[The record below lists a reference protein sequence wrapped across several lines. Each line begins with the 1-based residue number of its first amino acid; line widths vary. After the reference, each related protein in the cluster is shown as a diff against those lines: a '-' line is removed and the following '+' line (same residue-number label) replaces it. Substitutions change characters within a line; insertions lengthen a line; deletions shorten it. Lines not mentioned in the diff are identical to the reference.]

1 MNGIMSFKWKILF
14 LGYCGVILY
23 VSSLSPKELPEL
35 VFVISDKVLHLGE
48 YGLLGIL
55 AWGAFGVRK
64 GVFPWGLVA
73 LGAWFGIM
81 DECWQDWIGKSR
93 SADAW
98 DAAADAV
105 GSLLGVTV
113 AQLFWIKRSVGK

>member
-1 MNGIMSFKWKILF
+1 MNPITSYKWKILF
-14 LGYCGVILY
+14 LSYCGVILY
-23 VSSLSPKELPEL
+23 VSSLTLDTVPEP
-35 VFVISDKVLHLGE
+35 VFVISAKVLHLGE
-48 YGLLGIL
+48 YGLFGIL

-81 DECWQDWIGKSR
+81 DECWQDWLDNNR
-93 SADAW
+93 TADVW

-105 GSLLGVTV
+105 GSLLGVTF
-113 AQLFWIKRSVGK
+113 AQLFWNKR

>member
-1 MNGIMSFKWKILF
+1 MNVIMSSRWKILF
-14 LGYCGVILY
+14 LSYCGVILY
-23 VSSLSPKELPEL
+23 VSSLSPKELPDGPAL
-35 VFVISDKVLHLGE
+35 VSDKILHLCE
-48 YGLLGIL
+48 YGLFGIL

-64 GVFPWGLVA
+64 GVFPWGLVV

-93 SADAW
+93 SADVW

-105 GSLLGVTV
+105 GSLLGVMV
-113 AQLFWIKRSVGK
+113 AQLFWIKR